1 MIWSCVAGEYLAQD
15 LLVVTSKVRQI
26 ILATVAVTPK
36 GIDDAVR
43 ANVRLRSLTISE
55 WYATLR
61 NEPLDEVNRFWSEIG
76 FKP

>member
-1 MIWSCVAGEYLAQD
+1 MREQD
-15 LLVVTSKVRQI
+15 SREHELSTTTKVVFWNG
-26 ILATVAVTPK
+26 PK
-36 GIDDAVR
+36 GIDDA
-43 ANVRLRSLTISE
+43 LRENTSLRILTISE